1 MKKLSRTDIP
11 VLQPYFRQ
19 LITLGLLS
27 VLIFLPLSLH
37 SASISEQRAI
47 YEDAKKALRS
57 GKLQRFHELAESIR
71 DYPLYVYLRYNY
83 LSPRLTRVKAEEV
96 TAFLQKFPD
105 FPSAEALRTRWL
117 KHLANSGQWH
127 ALVGNYTPQDDE
139 VLQCQYLRARLQ
151 TNNDTLLL
159 EDIRS
164 VWLSGKSLPAECDP
178 AFEQLYA
185 SSLLTNKLVWQRIE
199 LAMQAG
205 NTGLVNYLNRYLDGY
220 YQEWAQNWIKV
231 HNAPDR
237 YTRNPPFA
245 DTLLARQIL
254 MHGIIRLARL
264 NINRAIENW
273 QQLQGKYTFTPGE
286 REDID
291 KVIAVWAT
299 RKNHPQALQLM
310 DRISPFN
317 VDDVVFHWRL
327 VSALEN
333 NDWQRLRRWTD
344 GVPAMEELKLRWFYW
359 HARALE
365 QTGNTEK
372 AKRIYASIAGKRDYY
387 GFLAADRLGIEYNM
401 QHQPLPQ
408 SREEKE
414 KILNL
419 PGIRRAE
426 ELRNINQ
433 KFSAR
438 REWHHAMRLMTS
450 YQKEIAA
457 TLAADWGWHDLA
469 IVSLGS
475 AHSYDDLEVR
485 FPIPY
490 QSLISEHAEKRQ
502 LDPAWVYALVRSE
515 SAFIEDVKSPAGAIG
530 LMQVMPQTGREV
542 ARNIGIKNFRTVHL
556 EQAEKNVPIGSTYL
570 KQMLD
575 RFMGNM
581 ILATAAYNAG
591 PGRVKSWLPAS
602 GCVEPD
608 IWVERIPFNE
618 TRKYV
623 RRVMF
628 FASIYDW
635 RLNQKVLPL
644 KERMQSI
651 TPLDDKLLAGLTCA
665 PQELSY
671 N

>member
-1 MKKLSRTDIP
+1 MSHTH
-11 VLQPYFRQ
+11 FRQ
-19 LITLGLLS
+19 FMTLCLLS
-27 VLIFLPLSLH
+27 VLVFLSLSLH

-47 YEDAKKALRS
+47 YEDAKKALRA
-57 GKLQRFHELAESIR
+57 GKLQQFHELAESIR
-71 DYPLYVYLRYNY
+71 DYPLYVYLRHIY
-83 LSPRLTRVKAEEV
+83 LSPRLHQVKAEKV
-96 TAFLQKFPD
+96 KAFLQEFTD
-105 FPSAEALRTRWL
+105 FPPAEALRTRWL
-117 KHLANSGQWH
+117 KHLANSRQWQ
-127 ALVGNYTPQDDE
+127 ALVDNYTPQDDE
-139 VLQCQYLRARLQ
+139 VLQCQYLQARLQ
-151 TNNDTLLL
+151 TNNNTLLL

-164 VWLSGKSLPAECDP
+164 IWLSGKSLPAACDP
-178 AFEQLYA
+178 AFEWLYA
-185 SSLLTNKLVWQRIE
+185 SPLLTNKVVWQRIE
-199 LAMQAG
+199 LAMQAN
-205 NTGLVNYLNRYLDGY
+205 NTGLVNYLSRYLDGY

-231 HNAPDR
+231 HNSPDR
-237 YTRNPPFA
+237 YTRKPPFA

-254 MHGIIRLARL
+254 MHGIIRLAHL
-264 NINRAIENW
+264 NTNRAIENW
-273 QQLQGKYTFTPGE
+273 QQLQDKYTFTPGE
-286 REDID
+286 RADID
-291 KVIAVWAT
+291 KVIAVRAA
-299 RKNHPQALQLM
+299 RKNHPLALQLM

-317 VDDVVFHWRL
+317 VDDDVFHWRL

-344 GVPAMEELKLRWFYW
+344 GVPANEALKLRWFYW

-365 QTGNTEK
+365 QTGDGGK

-387 GFLAADRLGIEYNM
+387 GFLAADRLGLEYNM
-401 QHQPLPQ
+401 QHKPLPQ

-414 KILNL
+414 KIRNF

-426 ELRNINQ
+426 ELRNINE
-433 KFSAR
+433 KFTAR
-438 REWHHAMRLMTS
+438 REWHHVMRLMTS

-490 QSLISEHAEKRQ
+490 QSLISEHAQKRQ

-530 LMQVMPQTGREV
+530 LMQVMPKTGKEV
-542 ARNIGIKNFRTVHL
+542 ARGMGIKNFRTVHL

-570 KQMLD
+570 KQVLD

-581 ILATAAYNAG
+581 VLATAAYNAG
-591 PGRVKSWLPAS
+591 PGRVKSWLPDS
-602 GCVEPD
+602 GCEEPD

-635 RLNQKVLPL
+635 RFNQKVLPL
-644 KERMQSI
+644 KERMQAI
-651 TPLDDKLLAGLTCA
+651 TPVDNKLLAGLTCT
-665 PQELSY
+665 PRELSY